1 MSTIVVA
8 RGISLNRTRSSISW
22 SRALVLEVAY
32 CVGPKANMLA
42 EFFFPLLFISHTLP
56 FAIHPSNAI
65 GSRCGPPC
73 LSQSTRGVYV
83 VIR

>member
-42 EFFFPLLFISHTLP
+42 EFFFS
-56 FAIHPSNAI
+56 AIVYLTYSAI
-65 GSRCGPPC
+65 CHSSIQCYR
-73 LSQSTRGVYV
+73 
-83 VIR
+83 